1 MLVLFNF
8 SFFFSEYSVKE
19 NNYDQNEKGFIFVRT
34 RLEDTLENADFL
46 VLKESQSNLVVIDPN
61 DHKKNVLAKDI
72 EFNSI
77 NSFFRLIFHSSRIK
91 CDCSCHYL
99 KDYNDKNGNNENI
112 KNIELG
118 TEHCILKKLFKTA
131 NRINSLNI

>member
-1 MLVLFNF
+1 MQN
-8 SFFFSEYSVKE
+8 SEE
-19 NNYDQNEKGFIFVRT
+19 R
-34 RLEDTLENADFL
+34 R
-46 VLKESQSNLVVIDPN
+46 ESMGYE
-61 DHKKNVLAKDI
+61 
-72 EFNSI
+72 EF
-77 NSFFRLIFHSSRIK
+77 
-91 CDCSCHYL
+91 L